1 MSSPARPVWEP
12 HFALRYL
19 CICVGTFLC
28 LNIIT
33 VIILVTESLIVFAVS
48 RIIFF
53 DSSAM
58 ATWNF
63 FTSRGCASSAG
74 FSTLKTFSP
83 EGSDPSIRGLFP
95 PATFV
100 SFPFWLFLMLLLTP
114 TYICKGGCSNSNP
127 SFAGRVFL
135 KKLGHDWELRKVD
148 EQLCSICQRLVATSS
163 FTTPPS
169 TPTSSSPAMSS
180 TLPTSSLDPSKLC
193 HLPGS
198 TINCTPSIAIQVISN
213 YQVSDTTH
221 IQYGNVY
228 DMLQTITRT
237 VMQENRLHLTIL
249 KVF

>member
-1 MSSPARPVWEP
+1 MNSPARPVWEP

-33 VIILVTESLIVFAVS
+33 VIILVTESLIVSAVS

-53 DSSAM
+53 YSSAM

-63 FTSRGCASSAG
+63 SASRGSASSAG

-83 EGSDPSIRGLFP
+83 ERSDRSIRGLFP

-148 EQLCSICQRLVATSS
+148 EQLCSICQRLVATSPYKTMPS
-163 FTTPPS
+163 NS
-169 TPTSSSPAMSS
+169 TPSSS
-180 TLPTSSLDPSKLC
+180 DPSKLC

-198 TINCTPSIAIQVISN
+198 KNNCTPSIAIQVISN
-213 YQVSDTTH
+213 NYVFESVH
-221 IQYGNVY
+221 IQYGKHVY
-228 DMLQTITRT
+228 DIL
-237 VMQENRLHLTIL
+237 VMSCRP
-249 KVF
+249 

>member
-1 MSSPARPVWEP
+1 MMLIFSKVSTTIFSWASTRAAPSSMSSHARPVLEP

-63 FTSRGCASSAG
+63 FTSRGSASSAG

-83 EGSDPSIRGLFP
+83 EGSDRSIRGLFP

-100 SFPFWLFLMLLLTP
+100 SFPFWLFLVLLSTP

-169 TPTSSSPAMSS
+169 NTPSSS
-180 TLPTSSLDPSKLC
+180 DPSKAC

-198 TINCTPSIAIQVISN
+198 KNNCTPSIAIQVISN
-213 YQVSDTTH
+213 NYVFESVH
-221 IQYGNVY
+221 IQYGKHVY
-228 DMLQTITRT
+228 DIL
-237 VMQENRLHLTIL
+237 VMSCRP
-249 KVF
+249 

>member
-1 MSSPARPVWEP
+1 M
-12 HFALRYL
+12 
-19 CICVGTFLC
+19 
-28 LNIIT
+28 
-33 VIILVTESLIVFAVS
+33 
-48 RIIFF
+48 IIFF

-83 EGSDPSIRGLFP
+83 EGSDRSIRGLFP
-95 PATFV
+95 PATLC
-100 SFPFWLFLMLLLTP
+100 PFLFGCLGCCCYSNPHLQRLLL
-114 TYICKGGCSNSNP
+114 NP

-249 KVF
+249 KVFW